1 LTWLPKPDIAV
12 YISNRNEKLN
22 IMKKKPVLK
31 IVVPMNERP
40 RCITDG
46 CNKPGQHTGS
56 YKVDGTPIF
65 RKNCTEH
72 HNADLILKNDG
83 ASLKEIREKNLTE
96 ARTAGFD
103 TYAEYERY
111 MYQQRIIESG
121 CETEEEYRN
130 LLAKRSLENRA
141 QEAGFDNIIDFNNSK
156 HRYRCNRLDYCQN
169 CAGEA
174 VWVDPD
180 TGEHKPL
187 HDVIG
192 LCTYTVPPG
201 EYGKLVLSVD
211 HINGNNLDDR
221 PENHQTLCH
230 NCHRVKSHLS
240 KDNWSCEKKLNHLAK
255 MLKSSAST
263 LVFG

>member
-1 LTWLPKPDIAV
+1 
-12 YISNRNEKLN
+12 
-22 IMKKKPVLK
+22 MKKKPVLK

-46 CNKPGQHTGS
+46 CNEPGQHTGN

-72 HNADLILKNDG
+72 HNADLIRKNDG

-141 QEAGFDNIIDFNNSK
+141 RESGYDNVTDYTNSLLLARAQEAGYDNVIDYNNSK

-187 HDVIG
+187 HNVIG
-192 LCTYTVPPG
+192 LCTYTIPKNEHG
-201 EYGKLVLSVD
+201 RAMLSID
-211 HINGNNLDDR
+211 HINGNNNDDR

-230 NCHRVKSHLS
+230 NCHKAKSLLS
-240 KDNWSCEKKLNHLAK
+240 KDHWSCEKKLKHLAK